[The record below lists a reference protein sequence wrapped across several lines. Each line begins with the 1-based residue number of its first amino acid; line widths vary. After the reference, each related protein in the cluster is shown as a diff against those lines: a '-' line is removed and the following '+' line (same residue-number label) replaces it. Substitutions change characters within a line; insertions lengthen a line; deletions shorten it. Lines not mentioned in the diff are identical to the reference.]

1 MKRLFAVFCALAAFA
16 SAAQAQWY
24 TKTYELKAGWNSIW
38 LSGDASY
45 GTMDELFP
53 ASSGVL
59 EVWRW
64 NPNPDKVLFTQTP
77 STATVQSDEWT
88 IWTRGGSEALL
99 QKMVGNSAYLVN
111 CQTATSLSIKQKSIP
126 PEATWLRSGA
136 NFIGFPVKKGNAT
149 FSSYFSRM
157 LTGDLLQP
165 RGLLTTAKIFSYVG
179 GALGSS
185 NPARVL
191 LTDSLEPD
199 KPYWFDTQAVSDF
212 YGPLSFETPFNNGL
226 AFGRTATS
234 VSLGV
239 TNRSSSAQTLTFTLQ
254 NSEEAPISQ
263 TPIATPAPLLRTD
276 SSGASVDASSFSVVV
291 SGSGRATVEFGIN
304 RTGMVDGKVY
314 ASTLVITDAA
324 GLMEVRIPVTAQA
337 ATPAGLWQCEV
348 AVSAVSS
355 TTAAAARSTSKS
367 QATAQAFPLSFLMHV
382 DTAGKGRLLRQA
394 FVGRLVASGNP
405 LGITVIERLIQGAA
419 VSDVK
424 PLRFF
429 APIMPRRSP
438 IVETTG
444 SAISGAEMNWSL
456 VHGYTD
462 PSNPFVHAFHPDH
475 DNMDAKFTTP
485 LAEGIESYTVTR
497 NCTLSFTSTPPDNS
511 SIPGWGTTLLG
522 GIYTEVM
529 FGVNKTPITLGGMF
543 TMRRIS
549 EISTIDTTLK

>member
-1 MKRLFAVFCALAAFA
+1 MKRFFSIFWALALLATT
-16 SAAQAQWY
+16 AQGQWY
-24 TKTYELKAGWNSIW
+24 TKTYALKAGWNAIW

-45 GTMDELFP
+45 GTMEEIFP
-53 ASSGVL
+53 VSSGVS

-64 NPNPDKVLFTQTP
+64 NPNPDKVLFTQSP
-77 STATVQSDEWT
+77 STATEQSDEWS
-88 IWTRGGSEALL
+88 IWKRGGSEAIL
-99 QKMVGNSAYLVN
+99 KRMVGNSSYLIYCDTV
-111 CQTATSLSIKQKSIP
+111 TSLAIKQKSIP

-136 NFIGFPVKKGNAT
+136 NFIGFPVKKGSAT
-149 FSSYFSRM
+149 FSSYFARM
-157 LTGDLLQP
+157 LTGDPVQP

-185 NPARVL
+185 NPVRSL

-199 KPYWFDTQAVSDF
+199 KPYWFDAQTVSDF
-212 YGPLSFETPFNNGL
+212 YGPLSFETPFNKGI
-226 AFGRTATS
+226 AFGRTSDS
-234 VSLGV
+234 VSMGV
-239 TNRSSSAQTLTFTLQ
+239 TNRTNSSQKLTFTLES
-254 NSEEAPISQ
+254 SEQPPTGQ
-263 TPIATPAPLLRTD
+263 TPIVTPAPLLRTD
-276 SSGASVDASSFSVVV
+276 SSGASASASSFSLVLAD
-291 SGSGRATVEFGIN
+291 SGRATVEFGID

-314 ASTLVITDAA
+314 ASTLVITDEA
-324 GLMEVRIPVTAQA
+324 GQMEVRIPVTAQA
-337 ATPAGLWQCEV
+337 ATPGGLWQCEV

-355 TTAAAARSTSKS
+355 TTAAAARSTTKS
-367 QATAQAFPLSFLMHV
+367 NATAQTFPLSFLMHV
-382 DTAGKGRLLRQA
+382 DSAGKGRLLRQA
-394 FVGRLVASGNP
+394 FVGKLVASGNP

-444 SAISGAEMNWSL
+444 SAISGAEMSWSL

-485 LAEGIESYTVTR
+485 LAEGVESYTVTR
-497 NCTLSFTSTPPDNS
+497 NCTFNFTSTPPDNS

-529 FGVNKTPITLGGMF
+529 SGVNKTPITLGGMF
-543 TMRRIS
+543 IMRRIS